1 MQNYVSELIHM
12 TLHKTCYCDRL
23 KIMNFSYEII
33 SIGTAS
39 KNVLSNYYRSSKYKM

>member
-12 TLHKTCYCDRL
+12 TLHKTCYCYE
-23 KIMNFSYEII
+23 FSYEII

-39 KNVLSNYYRSSKYKM
+39 KNVLSNYYWSSKYKM